1 MTLDAVTED
10 GIQGSKNGN
19 GENSEEINATV
30 QERSNRI
37 LNLISG
43 TGDGVDM
50 GTFMRYLG
58 IQRSVYVLIES
69 VTSGRR
75 VRKKTDID
83 F

>member
-1 MTLDAVTED
+1 MTLDAVIED

-58 IQRSVYVLIES
+58 IQRSVCTDRECDIREES
-69 VTSGRR
+69 E
-75 VRKKTDID
+75 KEN
-83 F
+83 